1 MAASTEGAHRERAGD
16 PRPVEG
22 DTEVDITIEGSGV
35 LWFLEAKLHSDLSAS
50 TTYDPSRNQLARKID
65 VLLERGADPPPTGY
79 AVGAAP
85 AAGPS
90 LRSSAARPGPARSTA
105 TPSARRARIEI
116 GRAHV

>member
-65 VLLERGADPPPTGY
+65 VLLEQ
-79 AVGAAP
+79 
-85 AAGPS
+85 
-90 LRSSAARPGPARSTA
+90 
-105 TPSARRARIEI
+105 I